1 MMHVRLWAHN
11 RHFTNGSS
19 VNFMHSMNTDARS
32 LFVLEHRDSD
42 ISAEHIGVLSA
53 FEYVSLH
60 A

>member
-1 MMHVRLWAHN
+1 MHVRLRAHN
-11 RHFTNGSS
+11 RYFTDGSS

-32 LFVLEHRDSD
+32 LFVLEHRESGL
-42 ISAEHIGVLSA
+42 SAEHIGVLSA